1 MYIVNSDDPVVIDF
15 WATWC
20 GPCRMISPI
29 FEQLSGLPAFSH
41 VKFYKVDTDEQD
53 QIAQEAGIRAM
64 PVFMLYKDG
73 DKAGELV
80 GANPIQL
87 QAFLQQTVSI

>member
-1 MYIVNSDDPVVIDF
+1 
-15 WATWC
+15 
-20 GPCRMISPI
+20 MISPI

-53 QIAQEAGIRAM
+53 QIAEEAGIRAM
-64 PVFMLYKDG
+64 PTFMLYKDG

-80 GANPIQL
+80 GANPVKL
-87 QAFLQQTVSI
+87 QDLLHQAISI

>member
-1 MYIVNSDDPVVIDF
+1 
-15 WATWC
+15 
-20 GPCRMISPI
+20 MISPI
-29 FEQLSGLPAFSH
+29 FEQLSGLPTFSH

-64 PVFMLYKDG
+64 PTFMLYKDG